1 MVWLT
6 NSARIPLYQEGH
18 LLRLGAEFDKVEDLS
33 SPVRV
38 VWNTS
43 TLLTMAGTQPS
54 NKGNNT
60 MTRTELQR
68 WALRMNAASLT
79 RATTAEEFE
88 HYSKWLAVYLRNL
101 GVSL

>member
-1 MVWLT
+1 VVWLT
-6 NSARIPLYQEGH
+6 NSARIPVYQERH
-18 LLRLGAEFDKVEDLS
+18 LLRLGAEFDKVDELS

-38 VWNTS
+38 VWNTWV
-43 TLLTMAGTQPS
+43 LLTMGGTQP
-54 NKGNNT
+54 NNQRNNT
-60 MTRTELQR
+60 MTKTELQR
-68 WALRMNAASLT
+68 WALRMNAASLS

>member
-1 MVWLT
+1 M
-6 NSARIPLYQEGH
+6 PLSQERH
-18 LLRLGAEFDKVEDLS
+18 LLRLGAEFDEIYKLS
-33 SPVRV
+33 SPVRGD
-38 VWNTS
+38 WNTS

-60 MTRTELQR
+60 MTNTELQR
-68 WALRMNAASLT
+68 WALRMNAASLS

>member
-1 MVWLT
+1 M
-6 NSARIPLYQEGH
+6 
-18 LLRLGAEFDKVEDLS
+18 D
-33 SPVRV
+33 
-38 VWNTS
+38 
-43 TLLTMAGTQPS
+43 
-54 NKGNNT
+54 NT
-60 MTRTELQR
+60 MTKTELQR